1 MKKLRRLVK
10 NAWRALSARVQAL
23 PGYEGVARWLGALTP
38 VGWAVIAA
46 MVAGTVAAL
55 AFGWLEGFIVAVMGL
70 VALVVAVASVASPSP
85 LSVSL
90 RMKNDR
96 IVAGQVAVGR
106 VRVVNESGRRSG
118 STLVEVTIGR
128 GSGEFLVPPIS
139 GNGTW
144 NESFSVMTK
153 RRGVINVGP
162 ARTVRMDG
170 LGLLRR
176 VRSWDDP
183 ILVHV
188 HPPTVRFSFDATGM
202 QMDVEGVASEKL
214 TSSDVSFHALRD
226 YEPGDD
232 RRAVHWPSTARFGRL
247 IVRQFEE
254 THRSHHMVL
263 LDTRVDAWD
272 RRSFETAVSVAASLA
287 LAGAGEART
296 VSMHTA
302 DEWIP
307 TGSPMAML
315 DALSEME
322 TSTRSEFA
330 GIVRRCIME
339 RGGISVLSIVVG
351 AGVDDEEAARLANI
365 APVDVI
371 VSVIRVVPGRARRR
385 RMITRGVIID
395 CPSLEDLPMLVSRG
409 VNA

>member
-1 MKKLRRLVK
+1 MKKLRRLVRQ
-10 NAWRALSARVQAL
+10 AWRALSVRVQAL

-46 MVAGTVAAL
+46 MLAGTVAAL

-287 LAGAGEART
+287 LAGSGEART

-351 AGVDDEEAARLANI
+351 AGVDDQEAARLANI

-385 RMITRGVIID
+385 RKITRGVIID

>member
-1 MKKLRRLVK
+1 MKKLRRLVRH
-10 NAWRALSARVQAL
+10 AWRALSTRVQAL

-46 MVAGTVAAL
+46 MLAGTVAAL

-188 HPPTVRFSFDATGM
+188 HPPTVRFSFDATGT

-287 LAGAGEART
+287 LAGSGEART

-385 RMITRGVIID
+385 RKITRGVIID

>member
-1 MKKLRRLVK
+1 MKKLRRLVRH
-10 NAWRALSARVQAL
+10 AWRALSARVQAL

-46 MVAGTVAAL
+46 MLAGTVAAL

-232 RRAVHWPSTARFGRL
+232 RRAVHCPSTARFGRL

-287 LAGAGEART
+287 LAGSGEART

-385 RMITRGVIID
+385 RKITRGVIID

>member
-1 MKKLRRLVK
+1 MKKLRRLVRH
-10 NAWRALSARVQAL
+10 AWRALSARVQAL

-46 MVAGTVAAL
+46 TLAGAVAAL

-85 LSVSL
+85 LSVTL

-287 LAGAGEART
+287 LAGSGEART
-296 VSMHTA
+296 VSMHTT

-371 VSVIRVVPGRARRR
+371 VSVIRVVPGRARHRR
-385 RMITRGVIID
+385 KITRGVIID

>member
-1 MKKLRRLVK
+1 MLRGFSRAVSSRL
-10 NAWRALSARVQAL
+10 RAM
-23 PGYEGVARWLGALTP
+23 PGYEVAARWLGVLTP
-38 VGWAVIAA
+38 VGWSVSVAL
-46 MVAGTVAAL
+46 VAGVVASAV
-55 AFGWLEGFIVAVMGL
+55 FGWIEGFIVAVMGL
-70 VALVVAVASVASPSP
+70 VGLAVAIASVASPSP

-90 RMKNDR
+90 RMASDR
-96 IVAGQVAVGR
+96 IVAGQVALGR
-106 VRVVNESGRRSG
+106 VRVLNESARRSG
-118 STLVEVTIGR
+118 ATLVEVTIGR
-128 GSGEFLVPPIS
+128 GSGEFMVPPIA

-144 NESFSVMTK
+144 NEAFSVMTK
-153 RRGVINVGP
+153 RRGVITVGP

-176 VRSWDDP
+176 VREWDEP

-232 RRAVHWPSTARFGRL
+232 RRSVHWPSTARYGRL

-254 THRSHHMVL
+254 THRSHHMVV
-263 LDTRVDAWD
+263 LDTRIDSWD

-287 LAGAGEART
+287 IAGSGEART

-307 TGSPMAML
+307 TSRPVAML

-322 TSTRSEFA
+322 TSTRSDFA
-330 GIVRRCIME
+330 GVVRRCVME

-351 AGVDDEEAARLANI
+351 ESVDDEEAARLANI
-365 APVDVI
+365 APIDVS

-385 RMITRGVIID
+385 RKITRGVIID

-409 VNA
+409 VSA

>member
-1 MKKLRRLVK
+1 MKKLRRLVRH
-10 NAWRALSARVQAL
+10 AWHALGARVQAL

-38 VGWAVIAA
+38 VGWAVIVA
-46 MVAGTVAAL
+46 MLAGTVAAL

-70 VALVVAVASVASPSP
+70 VALLVAVASVASPSP
-85 LSVSL
+85 LSVTL

-307 TGSPMAML
+307 TGSPIAML

-351 AGVDDEEAARLANI
+351 AGVEDEEAARLANI
-365 APVDVI
+365 APVDVV
-371 VSVIRVVPGRARRR
+371 VSVIRVVPGRSRRR
-385 RMITRGVIID
+385 RKITRGVIID

>member
-1 MKKLRRLVK
+1 MLRGFSRAVSSRL
-10 NAWRALSARVQAL
+10 RAM
-23 PGYEGVARWLGALTP
+23 PGYEVAARWLGVLTP
-38 VGWAVIAA
+38 VGWSVSVAL
-46 MVAGTVAAL
+46 VAGVVASAV
-55 AFGWLEGFIVAVMGL
+55 FGWIEGFIVAVMGL
-70 VALVVAVASVASPSP
+70 VGLAVAIASVASPSP

-90 RMKNDR
+90 RMASDR

-106 VRVVNESGRRSG
+106 VRVLNESARRAG
-118 STLVEVTIGR
+118 ATLVEVTIGR
-128 GSGEFLVPPIS
+128 GSGEFMVPPIA

-144 NESFSVMTK
+144 NEAFSVMTK
-153 RRGVINVGP
+153 RRGVITVGP

-176 VRSWDDP
+176 VREWDEP

-232 RRAVHWPSTARFGRL
+232 RRSVHWPSTARYGRL

-254 THRSHHMVL
+254 THRSHHMVV
-263 LDTRVDAWD
+263 LDTRIDSWD

-287 LAGAGEART
+287 IAGSGEART

-307 TGSPMAML
+307 TSRPVAML

-322 TSTRSEFA
+322 TSTRSDFA
-330 GIVRRCIME
+330 GVVRRCVME

-351 AGVDDEEAARLANI
+351 ESVDDEEAARLANI
-365 APVDVI
+365 APVDVS

-385 RMITRGVIID
+385 RKITRGVIID

-409 VNA
+409 VSV

>member
-1 MKKLRRLVK
+1 MKKLRRLVRH
-10 NAWRALSARVQAL
+10 AWRAQSTRVQAL

-46 MVAGTVAAL
+46 MLAGTVAAL

-287 LAGAGEART
+287 LAGSGEART

-371 VSVIRVVPGRARRR
+371 VSVVPGRARRR
-385 RMITRGVIID
+385 RKITRGVIID

>member
-1 MKKLRRLVK
+1 MLRGFSRAVSSRL
-10 NAWRALSARVQAL
+10 RTM
-23 PGYEGVARWLGALTP
+23 PGYEVAARWLGVLTP
-38 VGWAVIAA
+38 VGWSVSAA
-46 MVAGTVAAL
+46 LVAGVVASAV
-55 AFGWLEGFIVAVMGL
+55 FGWIEGFIVAVMGL
-70 VALVVAVASVASPSP
+70 VGLAVAIASVASPSP

-90 RMKNDR
+90 RMASDR

-106 VRVVNESGRRSG
+106 VRVLNESARRSG
-118 STLVEVTIGR
+118 ATLVEVAIGR
-128 GSGEFLVPPIS
+128 GSGEFMVPPIA

-144 NESFSVMTK
+144 NEAFSVMTK
-153 RRGVINVGP
+153 RRGVITVGP

-176 VRSWDDP
+176 VREWDEP

-232 RRAVHWPSTARFGRL
+232 RRSVHWPSTARYGRL

-254 THRSHHMVL
+254 THRSHHMVV
-263 LDTRVDAWD
+263 LDTRIDSWD

-287 LAGAGEART
+287 IAGSGEART

-307 TGSPMAML
+307 TSRPVAML

-322 TSTRSEFA
+322 TSTRSDFA
-330 GIVRRCIME
+330 GVVRRCVME

-351 AGVDDEEAARLANI
+351 ESVDDEEAARLANI
-365 APVDVI
+365 APIDVS

-385 RMITRGVIID
+385 RKIMRGVIID

-409 VNA
+409 VSV

>member
-1 MKKLRRLVK
+1 MKKLRRLVRH
-10 NAWRALSARVQAL
+10 AWRALSARVQAL

-46 MVAGTVAAL
+46 TLAGAVAAL

-128 GSGEFLVPPIS
+128 GSGEFVVPPIS

-287 LAGAGEART
+287 LAGSGEART

-385 RMITRGVIID
+385 RKITRGVIID

>member
-1 MKKLRRLVK
+1 MLRGFSRAVSSRL
-10 NAWRALSARVQAL
+10 RAM
-23 PGYEGVARWLGALTP
+23 PGYEVAARWLGVLTP
-38 VGWAVIAA
+38 VGWSVSAA
-46 MVAGTVAAL
+46 LVAGVVASAV
-55 AFGWLEGFIVAVMGL
+55 FGWIEGFIVAVMGL
-70 VALVVAVASVASPSP
+70 VGLAVAIASVASPSP

-90 RMKNDR
+90 RMASDR

-106 VRVVNESGRRSG
+106 VRVLNESARRSG
-118 STLVEVTIGR
+118 ATLVEVTIGR
-128 GSGEFLVPPIS
+128 GSGEFMVPPIA

-144 NESFSVMTK
+144 NEAFSVMTK
-153 RRGVINVGP
+153 RRGVITVGP

-176 VRSWDDP
+176 VREWDEP

-232 RRAVHWPSTARFGRL
+232 RRSVHWPSTARYGRL

-254 THRSHHMVL
+254 THRSHHMVV
-263 LDTRVDAWD
+263 LDTRIDSWD

-287 LAGAGEART
+287 IAGSGEART

-307 TGSPMAML
+307 TSRPVAML

-322 TSTRSEFA
+322 TSTRSDFA
-330 GIVRRCIME
+330 GVVRRCVME

-351 AGVDDEEAARLANI
+351 ESVDDEEAARLANI
-365 APVDVI
+365 APIDVS

-385 RMITRGVIID
+385 RKIMRGVIID

-409 VNA
+409 VSV

>member
-1 MKKLRRLVK
+1 MLRGFSRAVSSRL
-10 NAWRALSARVQAL
+10 RAM
-23 PGYEGVARWLGALTP
+23 PGYEVAARWLGVLTP
-38 VGWAVIAA
+38 VGWSVSAA
-46 MVAGTVAAL
+46 LVAGVVASVV
-55 AFGWLEGFIVAVMGL
+55 FGWIEGFIVAVMGL
-70 VALVVAVASVASPSP
+70 VGLAVAIASVASPSP

-90 RMKNDR
+90 RMASDR

-106 VRVVNESGRRSG
+106 VRVLNESARRSG
-118 STLVEVTIGR
+118 ATLVEVAIGR
-128 GSGEFLVPPIS
+128 GSGEFMVPPIA

-144 NESFSVMTK
+144 NEAFSVMTK
-153 RRGVINVGP
+153 RRGVIMVGP

-176 VRSWDDP
+176 VREWDEP

-232 RRAVHWPSTARFGRL
+232 RRSVHWPSTARYGRL

-254 THRSHHMVL
+254 THRSHHMVV
-263 LDTRVDAWD
+263 LDTRIDSWD

-287 LAGAGEART
+287 IAGSGEART

-307 TGSPMAML
+307 TSRPVAML

-322 TSTRSEFA
+322 TSTRSDFA
-330 GIVRRCIME
+330 GVVRHCVME

-351 AGVDDEEAARLANI
+351 ESVDDEEAARLANI
-365 APVDVI
+365 APVDVS

-385 RMITRGVIID
+385 RKITRGVIID

-409 VNA
+409 VSV

>member
-1 MKKLRRLVK
+1 MKKLRRLVRH
-10 NAWRALSARVQAL
+10 AWRALSARVQAL

-46 MVAGTVAAL
+46 TLAGAVAAL

-85 LSVSL
+85 LSVTL

-128 GSGEFLVPPIS
+128 GSGEFVVPPIS

-287 LAGAGEART
+287 LAGSGEART

-307 TGSPMAML
+307 MGSPMAML

-385 RMITRGVIID
+385 RKITRGVIID

>member
-90 RMKNDR
+90 HMKNDR
-96 IVAGQVAVGR
+96 IIAGQVAVGR

-226 YEPGDD
+226 YEQGDD

-287 LAGAGEART
+287 LAGSGEART

-385 RMITRGVIID
+385 RKITRGVIID

>member
-46 MVAGTVAAL
+46 MLAGTVAAL

-272 RRSFETAVSVAASLA
+272 RRSFETAVS
-287 LAGAGEART
+287 
-296 VSMHTA
+296 
-302 DEWIP
+302 
-307 TGSPMAML
+307 
-315 DALSEME
+315 EME

-385 RMITRGVIID
+385 RKITRGVIID

>member
-1 MKKLRRLVK
+1 MLRGFSRAVSSRL
-10 NAWRALSARVQAL
+10 RTM
-23 PGYEGVARWLGALTP
+23 PGYEVAARWLGVLTP
-38 VGWAVIAA
+38 VGWSVSVAL
-46 MVAGTVAAL
+46 VAGVVASAV
-55 AFGWLEGFIVAVMGL
+55 FGWIEGFIVAVMGL
-70 VALVVAVASVASPSP
+70 VGLAVAIASVASPSP

-90 RMKNDR
+90 RMASDR

-106 VRVVNESGRRSG
+106 VRVLNESARRSG
-118 STLVEVTIGR
+118 ATLVEVAIGR
-128 GSGEFLVPPIS
+128 GSGEFMVPPIA

-144 NESFSVMTK
+144 NEAFSVMTK
-153 RRGVINVGP
+153 RRGVIMVGP

-176 VRSWDDP
+176 VREWDEP

-188 HPPTVRFSFDATGM
+188 HPPTVRFSFDATGI

-232 RRAVHWPSTARFGRL
+232 RRSVHWPSTARYGRL

-254 THRSHHMVL
+254 THRSHHMVV
-263 LDTRVDAWD
+263 LDTRIDSWD

-287 LAGAGEART
+287 IAGSGEART

-307 TGSPMAML
+307 TSRPVAML

-322 TSTRSEFA
+322 TSTRSDFA
-330 GIVRRCIME
+330 GVVRRCVME

-351 AGVDDEEAARLANI
+351 ESVDDEEAARLANI
-365 APVDVI
+365 APIDVS

-385 RMITRGVIID
+385 RKITRGVIID

-409 VNA
+409 VSV

>member
-1 MKKLRRLVK
+1 MKKLRRLVRL
-10 NAWRALSARVQAL
+10 AWRALSARVQAL

-46 MVAGTVAAL
+46 MLAGTVAAL

-139 GNGTW
+139 GNGAW

-188 HPPTVRFSFDATGM
+188 HPQTIRFSFDASGM
-202 QMDVEGVASEKL
+202 LMDVEGVASAKL

-232 RRAVHWPSTARFGRL
+232 RRAVHWPSTARYGRL

-263 LDTRVDAWD
+263 LDTRRDAWE
-272 RRSFETAVSVAASLA
+272 RRAFEMGVSVAASLA
-287 LAGAGEART
+287 VAGSGEART
-296 VSMHTA
+296 VSMHTS

-307 TGSPMAML
+307 TASPVVML

-322 TSTRSEFA
+322 VSVRRDFEA
-330 GIVRRCIME
+330 VVRRCVME
-339 RGGISVLSIVVG
+339 RGAISALSIVVG
-351 AGVDDEEAARLANI
+351 EGTSDDEASRLANI
-365 APVDVI
+365 APIDVA
-371 VSVIRVVPGRARRR
+371 VSVIRVVPGSARRR
-385 RMITRGVIID
+385 RRMSRGVIID
-395 CPSLEDLPMLVSRG
+395 CPSLEDLPVLISRG
-409 VNA
+409 VSL

>member
-1 MKKLRRLVK
+1 MKKLRRLVRH
-10 NAWRALSARVQAL
+10 AWRALSARVQAL

-55 AFGWLEGFIVAVMGL
+55 AFGWLEGFIVGVMGL

-287 LAGAGEART
+287 LAGSGEART

-371 VSVIRVVPGRARRR
+371 VSVIRVVPGRSRRR
-385 RMITRGVIID
+385 RKITRGVIID

>member
-1 MKKLRRLVK
+1 MKKLRRLVRH
-10 NAWRALSARVQAL
+10 AWRALSARVQAL

-38 VGWAVIAA
+38 VGWAVIVA
-46 MVAGTVAAL
+46 MLAGTVAAL

-176 VRSWDDP
+176 VRSWDEP
-183 ILVHV
+183 VVLHV
-188 HPPTVRFSFDATGM
+188 HPRTVRVPFDATGF
-202 QMDVEGVASEKL
+202 QLDVEGVSTGKL
-214 TSSDVSFHALRD
+214 SSSDVSFHALRD

-232 RRAVHWPSTARFGRL
+232 RRAVHWQSTARLGKL
-247 IVRQFEE
+247 IVRQYEE
-254 THRSHHMVL
+254 THRSHHVIV
-263 LDTRVDAWD
+263 LDTSRDAWD
-272 RRSFETAVSVAASLA
+272 HDTFETAVSVAGSLGLANLRESRPVSVTTTDEWLPSSVAMRLLDSLSEISHRSFGDLA
-287 LAGAGEART
+287 LRVREAVAQRPG
-296 VSMHTA
+296 VSALTLIVGPETT
-302 DEWIP
+302 D
-307 TGSPMAML
+307 S
-315 DALSEME
+315 DAAHL
-322 TSTRSEFA
+322 
-330 GIVRRCIME
+330 
-339 RGGISVLSIVVG
+339 
-351 AGVDDEEAARLANI
+351 ARLAPI
-365 APVDVI
+365 DVPVSI
-371 VSVIRVVPGRARRR
+371 IRIGVNKARARRNLG
-385 RMITRGVIID
+385 RGVLLD
-395 CPSLEDLPMLVSRG
+395 CATLDDLPRIIVAGGL
-409 VNA
+409 A

>member
-1 MKKLRRLVK
+1 MKKLRRLVRH
-10 NAWRALSARVQAL
+10 AWRALSARVQAL

-46 MVAGTVAAL
+46 MLAGTVAAL

-70 VALVVAVASVASPSP
+70 VAIVVAVASVASPSP

-287 LAGAGEART
+287 LAGSGEART

-385 RMITRGVIID
+385 RKITRGVIID

>member
-1 MKKLRRLVK
+1 MKKLRRLVRH
-10 NAWRALSARVQAL
+10 AWRALSARVQAL
-23 PGYEGVARWLGALTP
+23 PGYGGVARWLGALTP

-46 MVAGTVAAL
+46 MLAGTVAAL

-188 HPPTVRFSFDATGM
+188 HPPTVRFSFAATGM

-287 LAGAGEART
+287 LAGSGEART

-385 RMITRGVIID
+385 RKITRGVIID

>member
-1 MKKLRRLVK
+1 MKKLRRLVRH
-10 NAWRALSARVQAL
+10 AWRALSARVQAL

-287 LAGAGEART
+287 LAGSGEART

-351 AGVDDEEAARLANI
+351 AGVEDEEAARLANI

-385 RMITRGVIID
+385 RKITRGVIID
-395 CPSLEDLPMLVSRG
+395 CPSLEDLPMLVSWG

>member
-1 MKKLRRLVK
+1 MKKLRRLVRHG
-10 NAWRALSARVQAL
+10 WRALSARVQAL

-46 MVAGTVAAL
+46 MLAGTVAAL

-70 VALVVAVASVASPSP
+70 VALVVAVVSVASPSP

-287 LAGAGEART
+287 LAGSGEART

-365 APVDVI
+365 APVDVV

-385 RMITRGVIID
+385 RKITRGVIID

>member
-1 MKKLRRLVK
+1 
-10 NAWRALSARVQAL
+10 VQAL

-46 MVAGTVAAL
+46 MLAGTVAAL

-85 LSVSL
+85 LSVTL

-287 LAGAGEART
+287 LAGSGEART

-371 VSVIRVVPGRARRR
+371 VSVIRVVPGRSRRR
-385 RMITRGVIID
+385 RKITRGVIID

>member
-1 MKKLRRLVK
+1 MKKLRRLVRH
-10 NAWRALSARVQAL
+10 AWRALSARVQAL

-46 MVAGTVAAL
+46 TLAGAVAAL

-85 LSVSL
+85 LSVTL

-263 LDTRVDAWD
+263 LDTRMDAWD

-287 LAGAGEART
+287 LAGSGEART

-385 RMITRGVIID
+385 RKITRGVIID

>member
-1 MKKLRRLVK
+1 MKKLRRLVRH
-10 NAWRALSARVQAL
+10 AWRALSARVQAL

-38 VGWAVIAA
+38 VGWAVIVA
-46 MVAGTVAAL
+46 MLAGTVAAL

-188 HPPTVRFSFDATGM
+188 HPPTVRFSFDATGT

-287 LAGAGEART
+287 LAGSGEART

-322 TSTRSEFA
+322 TSTRAEFA

-365 APVDVI
+365 APVDVV

-385 RMITRGVIID
+385 RKITRGVIID

>member
-1 MKKLRRLVK
+1 MKKLRRLVRH
-10 NAWRALSARVQAL
+10 AWRALSARVQAL

-46 MVAGTVAAL
+46 MLAGTVAAL

-287 LAGAGEART
+287 LAGSGEART

-385 RMITRGVIID
+385 RKITRGVIID

>member
-1 MKKLRRLVK
+1 MKKLRRLVRH
-10 NAWRALSARVQAL
+10 AWRALCARVQAL

-46 MVAGTVAAL
+46 MLAGTVAAL

-188 HPPTVRFSFDATGM
+188 HPPTVRFSFDATGT

-287 LAGAGEART
+287 LAGSGEART

-351 AGVDDEEAARLANI
+351 AGVDDGEAARLANI

-385 RMITRGVIID
+385 RKITRGVIID

>member
-1 MKKLRRLVK
+1 MKKLRRLVRH
-10 NAWRALSARVQAL
+10 AWRALSTRVQAL

-287 LAGAGEART
+287 LAGSGEART

-385 RMITRGVIID
+385 RKITRGVIID

>member
-1 MKKLRRLVK
+1 MKKLRRLVRH
-10 NAWRALSARVQAL
+10 AWRALSARVQAL

-188 HPPTVRFSFDATGM
+188 HPPTVRFSFDATGT

-287 LAGAGEART
+287 LAGSGEART

-371 VSVIRVVPGRARRR
+371 VSVIRVVPGRSRRR
-385 RMITRGVIID
+385 RKITRGVIID

>member
-1 MKKLRRLVK
+1 MKKLRQLVRH
-10 NAWRALSARVQAL
+10 AWRALSARVQAL

-46 MVAGTVAAL
+46 MLAGTVAAL

-287 LAGAGEART
+287 LAGSGEART

-365 APVDVI
+365 APVDVV

-385 RMITRGVIID
+385 RKITRGVIID

>member
-1 MKKLRRLVK
+1 MKKLRRLVRH
-10 NAWRALSARVQAL
+10 AWRALSARVQAL

-46 MVAGTVAAL
+46 MLAGTVAAL

-85 LSVSL
+85 LSVTL

-287 LAGAGEART
+287 LAGSGEART

-365 APVDVI
+365 APVDVV
-371 VSVIRVVPGRARRR
+371 VSVIRVVPGRSRRR
-385 RMITRGVIID
+385 RKITRGVIID

>member
-1 MKKLRRLVK
+1 MKKLRRLVRH
-10 NAWRALSARVQAL
+10 AWRALCARVQAL

-38 VGWAVIAA
+38 VGWAVIVA
-46 MVAGTVAAL
+46 MLAGTVAAL

-263 LDTRVDAWD
+263 LDTRVDVWD

-287 LAGAGEART
+287 LAGSGEART

-351 AGVDDEEAARLANI
+351 AGVDDQEAARLANI

-385 RMITRGVIID
+385 RKITRGVIID

>member
-1 MKKLRRLVK
+1 MKKLRRLVRH
-10 NAWRALSARVQAL
+10 AWRALSARVQAL

-46 MVAGTVAAL
+46 MLAGTVAAL

-70 VALVVAVASVASPSP
+70 VALVVAVALVASPSP

-287 LAGAGEART
+287 LAGSGEART

-385 RMITRGVIID
+385 RKITRGVIID

>member
-287 LAGAGEART
+287 LAGSGEART

-371 VSVIRVVPGRARRR
+371 VSVIRVVPGRSRRR
-385 RMITRGVIID
+385 RKITRGVIID

>member
-1 MKKLRRLVK
+1 MKKLRRLVRH
-10 NAWRALSARVQAL
+10 AWRALSARVQAL

-46 MVAGTVAAL
+46 MLAGTVAAL

-70 VALVVAVASVASPSP
+70 VALVVAIASVASPSP

-287 LAGAGEART
+287 LAGSGEART

-385 RMITRGVIID
+385 RKITRGVIID

>member
-1 MKKLRRLVK
+1 MKKLRRLVRH
-10 NAWRALSARVQAL
+10 AWRALCARVQAL

-46 MVAGTVAAL
+46 MLAGTVAAL

-139 GNGTW
+139 GNGSW

-287 LAGAGEART
+287 LAGSGEART

-365 APVDVI
+365 APVDVV
-371 VSVIRVVPGRARRR
+371 VSVIRVVPGSARRR
-385 RMITRGVIID
+385 RKITRGVIID

>member
-1 MKKLRRLVK
+1 MKKLRRIIK
-10 NAWRALSARVQAL
+10 AAWRNARARLEAVPAFVWLS
-23 PGYEGVARWLGALTP
+23 RWLSALTP
-38 VGWAVIAA
+38 VGWAVSIAL
-46 MVAGTVAAL
+46 VAGAVAAVS
-55 AFGWLEGFIVAVMGL
+55 FGWIEGFVVAVMGL
-70 VALVVAVASVASPSP
+70 VALVVAIASVASPSP
-85 LSVSL
+85 LAVSL
-90 RMKNDR
+90 RMQNDR

-106 VRVVNESGRRSG
+106 VRVVNESARRSG

-144 NESFSVMTK
+144 NEAFSVMTK

-176 VRSWDDP
+176 VRQWDDP

-226 YEPGDD
+226 YGPGDD
-232 RRAVHWPSTARFGRL
+232 RRAVHWPSTARYGRL

-263 LDTRVDAWD
+263 LDTRIDSWG
-272 RRSFETAVSVAASLA
+272 RRAFETGVSVAASLA
-287 LAGAGEART
+287 IAGSGEAGMAAT
-296 VSMHTA
+296 HSA

-307 TGSPMAML
+307 PG
-315 DALSEME
+315 
-322 TSTRSEFA
+322 TS
-330 GIVRRCIME
+330 
-339 RGGISVLSIVVG
+339 
-351 AGVDDEEAARLANI
+351 LATLA
-365 APVDVI
+365 APV
-371 VSVIRVVPGRARRR
+371 S
-385 RMITRGVIID
+385 
-395 CPSLEDLPMLVSRG
+395 
-409 VNA
+409 

>member
-10 NAWRALSARVQAL
+10 NAWCALSARVQAL

-46 MVAGTVAAL
+46 MVAGTVTAL

-85 LSVSL
+85 LSVTL

-287 LAGAGEART
+287 LAGSGEART

-307 TGSPMAML
+307 MGSPMAML

-385 RMITRGVIID
+385 RKITRGVIID

>member
-1 MKKLRRLVK
+1 MKKLRRLVRH
-10 NAWRALSARVQAL
+10 AWRALCARVQAL

-46 MVAGTVAAL
+46 MLAGTVAAL

-139 GNGTW
+139 GNGSW

-287 LAGAGEART
+287 LAGSGEART

-365 APVDVI
+365 APVDVV
-371 VSVIRVVPGRARRR
+371 VSVIRVVPGNARRR
-385 RMITRGVIID
+385 RKITRGVIID